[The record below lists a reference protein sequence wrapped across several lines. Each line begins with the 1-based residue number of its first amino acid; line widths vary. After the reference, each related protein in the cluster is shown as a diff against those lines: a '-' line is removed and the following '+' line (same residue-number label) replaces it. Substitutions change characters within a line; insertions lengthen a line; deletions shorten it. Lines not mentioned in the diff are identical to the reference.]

1 MAKLLVI
8 SGFLFF
14 HIGAFLCLEFNPDGD
29 TVKGA
34 TVSLVCTIA
43 PSDFTSP
50 ISLTKDGSLKTS
62 CDNTN
67 LCNPPN
73 SDAGRYVYSSNSST
87 VAVTITSL
95 RHTTDTG
102 NWTCSIASSSK
113 EYTLVVQT
121 EPSVTTF
128 INGSSTA
135 PVLGTKYKIVN
146 LSARSYCFFPSTSS
160 ANLQYSIGIS
170 GSVLPLTTIS
180 VVQLSAISVGCEANE
195 FDLQTNVT
203 VDIDSSTYAE
213 LSGKSNVY
221 FQITFTSSLGTQHST
236 DYRFGPYDFE
246 VCSVGQFWVG

>member
-67 LCNPPN
+67 ICNPSN
-73 SDAGRYVYSSNSST
+73 SDAGRYVYSSNSSAVT
-87 VAVTITSL
+87 VTITSL
-95 RHTTDTG
+95 SHTSDTG
-102 NWTCSIASSSK
+102 TWTCSIASSSPK
-113 EYTLVVQT
+113 DYSLVVQT

-128 INGSSTA
+128 INGSSTT
-135 PVLGTKYKIVN
+135 PVPGTKYKIVN
-146 LSARSYCFFPSTSS
+146 LSARSYCFSPSISS
-160 ANLQYSIGIS
+160 ANLQYSVGIS
-170 GSVLPLTTIS
+170 GSVLPLTTI
-180 VVQLSAISVGCEANE
+180 
-195 FDLQTNVT
+195 
-203 VDIDSSTYAE
+203 
-213 LSGKSNVY
+213 
-221 FQITFTSSLGTQHST
+221 
-236 DYRFGPYDFE
+236 
-246 VCSVGQFWVG
+246 